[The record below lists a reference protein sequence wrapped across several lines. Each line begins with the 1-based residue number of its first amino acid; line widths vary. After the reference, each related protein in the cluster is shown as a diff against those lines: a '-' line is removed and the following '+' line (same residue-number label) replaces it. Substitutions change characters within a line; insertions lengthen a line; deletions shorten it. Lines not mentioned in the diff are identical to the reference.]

1 MTDTRDKL
9 PSRPSSIGQAHRIIV
24 QLKARVEELD
34 AMLMLDPT
42 YADLTA
48 KVAAL
53 EAQVEQYDKADRNR
67 WVLVNDQLPKVSLR
81 HEYGNWV
88 LASNGNHVGVVK
100 LIDMEDGD
108 PPEWQDECG
117 EPIYDLVEWMPR
129 PSPSKQPTGSARTRI
144 ADMGEKK

>member
-48 KVAAL
+48 KIAAL
-53 EAQVEQYDKADRNR
+53 EAQVERRDKLLDCVQA
-67 WVLVNDQLPKVSLR
+67 WWPKNKPTKEAAL
-81 HEYGNWV
+81 
-88 LASNGNHVGVVK
+88 
-100 LIDMEDGD
+100 
-108 PPEWQDECG
+108 
-117 EPIYDLVEWMPR
+117 DLKRFVQSE
-129 PSPSKQPTGSARTRI
+129 RTRI
-144 ADMGEKK
+144 ADMGEKE

>member
-1 MTDTRDKL
+1 MNDTRDKL

-53 EAQVEQYDKADRNR
+53 EAQVAEYDKA
-67 WVLVNDQLPKVSLR
+67 L
-81 HEYGNWV
+81 E
-88 LASNGNHVGVVK
+88 K
-100 LIDMEDGD
+100 LETGDCAIEIPDGFKT
-108 PPEWQDECG
+108 W
-117 EPIYDLVEWMPR
+117 
-129 PSPSKQPTGSARTRI
+129 TGMYQYFAKSERTRI
-144 ADMGEKK
+144 ADMGEKNE